1 MYFLLFLYLQYVQLC
16 NLLSRLRDHREQQR
30 VRGRVM
36 MAVSEQAL
44 HRSAQKQ
51 TQEHTD
57 E

>member
-16 NLLSRLRDHREQQR
+16 NLLSRLRYHLEQQR
-30 VRGRVM
+30 LRGRVM

-44 HRSAQKQ
+44 HYP
-51 TQEHTD
+51 TQENTH